1 MDEKANQSLTGRS
14 DWAGG
19 LLYALSII
27 LSLYGLTY
35 LTVTKAGPFILAAGL
50 ILLVVFFRME
60 QKIPNPMLKTSLF
73 TGSRTFTFSNLAA
86 LLNYG
91 STFAITYTMSIYLQL
106 VKGLTPDKAGLV
118 LISMPLVQALFSPLM
133 GSLSDRIRP
142 AYLASGGMGLC
153 VISLLILSR
162 LSEDSSLTFILLPLL
177 LTGFGFAMFSSP
189 NNNAIMS
196 CVEPRDYSVANSIIT
211 TMRTYGQSSGL
222 AILNIITGVMLGK
235 ATLEEAG
242 AEGIVALDRIAFLIF
257 SGICLAGLFLS
268 LARDK
273 RQ

>member
-1 MDEKANQSLTGRS
+1 
-14 DWAGG
+14 
-19 LLYALSII
+19 
-27 LSLYGLTY
+27 
-35 LTVTKAGPFILAAGL
+35 
-50 ILLVVFFRME
+50 
-60 QKIPNPMLKTSLF
+60 MLKTSLF